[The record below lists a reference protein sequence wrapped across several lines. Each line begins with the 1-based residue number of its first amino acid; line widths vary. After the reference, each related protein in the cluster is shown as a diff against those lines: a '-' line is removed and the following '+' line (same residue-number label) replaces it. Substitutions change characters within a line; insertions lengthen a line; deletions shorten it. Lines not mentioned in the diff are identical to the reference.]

1 MTASVNMTRN
11 IFGGLKQISFSAASP
26 LMCFHF
32 KRLDFSKVG
41 VWSFTTTQ
49 KRHVLGPLS
58 FLICQYFENN
68 VAGYVIWQ
76 SGCSLITL
84 LY

>member
-11 IFGGLKQISFSAASP
+11 IFGELKQISFSAAST

-32 KRLDFSKVG
+32 KRIDFSKVS

-49 KRHVLGPLS
+49 NVLGLLL
-58 FLICQYFENN
+58 FLICQHCENN
-68 VAGYVIWQ
+68 VELCVIWQ
-76 SGCSLITL
+76 N
-84 LY
+84 